1 MKPRFNRQKHKYKHM
16 DTAAPSAKALKL
28 IILSSAIAAFMSSL
42 DGTIVNIALPTI
54 SDIFNLPSSSVAWV
68 STIYLLVMAGSL
80 LVVGKLTDGIGYRKI
95 FLTGFF
101 LFTFGS
107 FSCGFFP
114 ELTES
119 FGILLFSRVIQ
130 ALGGVMMTVIAPAML
145 SRYMQG
151 AERAKGMSV
160 VVLFASLGMALG
172 PTLGGL
178 LTEYLSWNWIFYINV
193 PVGIAALIL
202 GIFALPKDEKKVF
215 TLKGFDGLGAV
226 LIFVGLAALLYAFS
240 EGYKL
245 GWTSPLVLF
254 CIALAV
260 VCIASFII
268 CEMKAASP
276 ILDLALFKNSSFLLL
291 NVVLC
296 LMYFTLAGAQYL
308 LPFYL
313 QLIKQLSTFQSGLIL
328 TIMSLG
334 MMTAGILS
342 GQLYAKLIGKIKI
355 LLLVGIGSIAGG
367 YFLLSKLSPVSG
379 LGIVVL
385 GLALIGFGVG
395 LTTTPA
401 STLLLG
407 SVRPEK
413 NGMVSSITSLERFAP
428 MTIGIAFFNMLLI
441 AGVKEIA
448 KHTDI
453 VSRPMQD
460 VAAGILTSGFDLCFF
475 VSMGIAAGAF
485 VLCLLVKESRLKL
498 K

>member
-1 MKPRFNRQKHKYKHM
+1 MN
-16 DTAAPSAKALKL
+16 TAATSAKALKL
-28 IILSSAIAAFMSSL
+28 IILSSALAAFMSSL

-80 LVVGKLTDGIGYRKI
+80 LVVGKLTDIIGYRKI
-95 FLTGFF
+95 FLTGFV
-101 LFTFGS
+101 LFTAGS
-107 FSCGFFP
+107 FSCGFLP
-114 ELTES
+114 ELTGS
-119 FGILLFSRVIQ
+119 FGMLLLSRVLQ

-145 SRYMQG
+145 SRYMPG
-151 AERAKGMSV
+151 TARAKGMSV

-202 GIFALPKDEKKVF
+202 GIFVLPKDDKAQF
-215 TLKGFDGLGAV
+215 TLKGFDGAGAI
-226 LIFVGLAALLYAFS
+226 LIFVGLAALLYSFS

-245 GWTSPLVLF
+245 GWTSAPVLI
-254 CIALAV
+254 CIAVAV
-260 VCIASFII
+260 ICIASFII
-268 CEMKAASP
+268 CEMKVRSP
-276 ILDLALFKNSSFLLL
+276 ILDLNLFKNSSFLLL

-313 QLIKQLSTFQSGLIL
+313 QLIKELSTFQSGLVL
-328 TIMSLG
+328 TVMSLG
-334 MMTAGILS
+334 MMAAGILS
-342 GQLYAKLIGKIKI
+342 GQVYAKMVGKIRVLI
-355 LLLVGIGSIAGG
+355 LTGVAVIALG
-367 YFLLSKLSPVSG
+367 YFFLSKISPISG
-379 LGIVVL
+379 LGIIVF

-395 LTTTPA
+395 LTTTTA

-407 SVRPEK
+407 SVKPEK

-453 VSRPMQD
+453 TTRPMQD
-460 VAAGILTSGFDLCFF
+460 VAVGILSTGFDLCFF
-475 VSMGIAAGAF
+475 VSMILAAAAF
-485 VLCLLVKESRLKL
+485 VICLFVRESKL
-498 K
+498 KQA

>member
-1 MKPRFNRQKHKYKHM
+1 M
-16 DTAAPSAKALKL
+16 DSAAPTQKALKL
-28 IILSSAIAAFMSSL
+28 IILSSALAAFMSSL

-80 LVVGKLTDGIGYRKI
+80 LVVGKLTDIIGYRKI
-95 FLTGFF
+95 FLTGFV

-107 FSCGFFP
+107 FACGFFP
-114 ELTES
+114 ELTGL
-119 FGILLFSRVIQ
+119 FGTLLVARVLQ

-145 SRYMQG
+145 SRYMPG
-151 AERAKGMSV
+151 AARAKGMAV

-193 PVGIAALIL
+193 PVGIASLIL
-202 GIFALPKDEKKVF
+202 GIFVLPKDEKTPF
-215 TLKGFDGLGAV
+215 TLKGFDGAGAV
-226 LIFVGLAALLYAFS
+226 LIFVGLASLLYAFS

-245 GWTSPLVLF
+245 GWTSVPVIFCIVLAVF
-254 CIALAV
+254 CIAA
-260 VCIASFII
+260 FII
-268 CEMKAASP
+268 CERKVKSP
-276 ILDLALFKNSSFLLL
+276 ILDLNLFKNPSFLLM

-313 QLIKQLSTFQSGLIL
+313 QLIKQLSTFESGLVL

-334 MMTAGILS
+334 MMISGILS
-342 GQLYAKLIGKIKI
+342 GQIYAKMLGKIKVLI
-355 LLLVGIGSIAGG
+355 LIGVASLGLG
-367 YFLLSKLSPVSG
+367 YFFLSKISPVTG
-379 LGIVVL
+379 LGIVVF

-395 LTTTPA
+395 LTTTTA

-407 SVRPEK
+407 SVKPEK

-453 VSRPMQD
+453 TTRPMQD
-460 VAAGILTSGFDLCFF
+460 VAAGILSAGFDLCFF
-475 VSMGIAAGAF
+475 VSVGIALGAF
-485 VLCLLVKESRLKL
+485 VLCLFFREKRLKEA
-498 K
+498 

>member
-1 MKPRFNRQKHKYKHM
+1 M
-16 DTAAPSAKALKL
+16 DISAPTSKALKL
-28 IILSSAIAAFMSSL
+28 IILSSALAAFMSSL

-54 SDIFNLPSSSVAWV
+54 SDIFDLPSSSVAWV

-80 LVVGKLTDGIGYRKI
+80 LVVGKLTDIVGYRKI
-95 FLTGFF
+95 FLTGFV
-101 LFTFGS
+101 LFTLGS
-107 FSCGFFP
+107 FACGFLP
-114 ELTES
+114 EMTGMFS
-119 FGILLFSRVIQ
+119 LLLLSRVFQ

-145 SRYMQG
+145 SRYMPG
-151 AERAKGMSV
+151 AARAKGMSV

-202 GIFALPKDEKKVF
+202 GIFVLPKDEKTGF
-215 TLKGFDGLGAV
+215 TLKGFDGAGAV

-245 GWTSPLVLF
+245 GWTSLPVLI

-260 VCIASFII
+260 ICIASFII
-268 CEMKAASP
+268 CERKVKSP
-276 ILDLALFKNSSFLLL
+276 ILDLNLFKNPSFLLL

-313 QLIKQLSTFQSGLIL
+313 QLIQSLSTFESGLVL
-328 TIMSLG
+328 TVMSLG
-334 MMTAGILS
+334 IMVAGVLS
-342 GQLYAKLIGKIKI
+342 GQIYAKMIGKTRVLI
-355 LLLVGIGSIAGG
+355 LFGVAVLALG
-367 YFLLSKLSPVSG
+367 YFFLSKISPVSG

-385 GLALIGFGVG
+385 GLAFIGFGVG
-395 LTTTPA
+395 LTTTT
-401 STLLLG
+401 STTLLMG
-407 SVRPEK
+407 SVKPEK
-413 NGMVSSITSLERFAP
+413 NGMVSSITGLERFAP

-441 AGVKEIA
+441 AGVKAIA

-453 VSRPMQD
+453 TTRPLQD
-460 VAAGILTSGFDLCFF
+460 VAASILTSGFDLCFF
-475 VSMGIAAGAF
+475 VSMSLAVAAF
-485 VLCLLVKESRLKL
+485 VICLFVKESKL
-498 K
+498 KQA